1 MFVANGYA
9 HVTELGVYRNL
20 LQGSGTEHQKQG
32 HEHTS
37 RGNTA
42 GNPIHPAGISSPADP
57 AFYVLV
63 ISVQYMFPA
72 LLCPERVP
80 DLIQQLIFIFPDG
93 AVQIF
98 LCICFHARYN
108 LIDINIIPDC
118 PKLRIRKYYFF
129 IFPRSFFIAW

>member
-1 MFVANGYA
+1 MNVPLFFTGEVPGILVRSKFEEYA
-9 HVTELGVYRNL
+9 K
-20 LQGSGTEHQKQG
+20 S
-32 HEHTS
+32 
-37 RGNTA
+37 
-42 GNPIHPAGISSPADP
+42 IHPAGISSPADP